1 MVHRRQSLLFKQKEM
16 IDSMR
21 LFIAESLGSYLGG
34 RLKKKKKGIGV
45 ICTHLW
51 KDQMC
56 IELLKPNVSALILLT
71 TVYHQITGV
80 FSRATFICPK
90 VPSHCYTLKRMFWQK
105 CSCKPHGNWV
115 LNPHIFT
122 VIQHQRQISWNLKAP
137 SGCERTLNTSI
148 KYKW

>member
-1 MVHRRQSLLFKQKEM
+1 
-16 IDSMR
+16 
-21 LFIAESLGSYLGG
+21 
-34 RLKKKKKGIGV
+34 
-45 ICTHLW
+45 
-51 KDQMC
+51 MC

-115 LNPHIFT
+115 LNPHM
-122 VIQHQRQISWNLKAP
+122 VIYGNS
-137 SGCERTLNTSI
+137 TS
-148 KYKW
+148 KTDQLEFESTEWV